1 MYVCMYVCMYIHTTQ
16 HYMYVYHI
24 VDTGWGDQP
33 LQPTL
38 ITQMGSKHRIKHGD
52 LRTQM
57 VT

>member
-1 MYVCMYVCMYIHTTQ
+1 MYVCIYIHTTQ